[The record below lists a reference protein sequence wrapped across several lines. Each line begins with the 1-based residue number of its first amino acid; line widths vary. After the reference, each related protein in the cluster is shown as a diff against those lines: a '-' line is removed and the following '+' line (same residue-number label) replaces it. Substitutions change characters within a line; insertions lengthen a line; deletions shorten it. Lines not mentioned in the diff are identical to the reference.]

1 MTDDIIIDSA
11 RIGGWELQFRFSR
24 SGGPGGQNVNKLET
38 KVELLFDVLNSP
50 GLTVSQKKRIMT
62 ALKNRIASD
71 GVLRVVASESRS
83 QFANRRAVVER
94 FILIVTRALKKKKK
108 RLKTKVPKGSREKRM
123 EGKKRRGK
131 VKQLRSR
138 VNPREQ

>member
-11 RIGGWELQFRFSR
+11 RIAGWELEFRFSR

-38 KVELLFDVLNSP
+38 KVELLFDVINSP
-50 GLTVSQKKRIMT
+50 GLSDSQKRRIMT
-62 ALKNRIASD
+62 KEKNRIGSD
-71 GVLRVVASESRS
+71 GVLRVVAQESRS
-83 QFANRRAVVER
+83 QFANRKAAVGK
-94 FILIVTRALKKKKK
+94 FIEIVTKALEKKLK
-108 RLKTKVPKGSREKRM
+108 RFKTRIPKGSREKRM

-131 VKQLRSR
+131 VKQLRGR

>member
-11 RIGGWELQFRFSR
+11 RIAGWELEFRFSR

-38 KVELLFDVLNSP
+38 KVELLFDVINSP
-50 GLTVSQKKRIMT
+50 GLSDSQKRRIMT
-62 ALKNRIASD
+62 KEKNRIGSD
-71 GVLRVVASESRS
+71 GVLRVVAQESRS
-83 QFANRRAVVER
+83 QFANRKAAVEK
-94 FILIVTRALKKKKK
+94 FIEIVTKALEKKLK
-108 RLKTKVPKGSREKRM
+108 RFKTRIPKGSREKRM

-131 VKQLRSR
+131 VKQLRGR